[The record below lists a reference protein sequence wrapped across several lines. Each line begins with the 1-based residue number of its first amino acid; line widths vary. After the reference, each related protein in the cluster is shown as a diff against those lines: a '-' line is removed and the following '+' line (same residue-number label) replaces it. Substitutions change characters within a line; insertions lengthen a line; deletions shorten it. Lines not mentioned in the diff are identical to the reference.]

1 MGFIEAV
8 LVLTLV
14 AVVVILGAG
23 LFGFAGQSD
32 SSDPQRGNRLM
43 RLRVIAQ
50 GVAVGLLAVLV
61 YLTR

>member
-1 MGFIEAV
+1 MGLIEAV

-14 AVVVILGAG
+14 AVVVILFAG
-23 LFGFAGQSD
+23 LIGFASSSEASD
-32 SSDPQRGNRLM
+32 RRGNVLM

-50 GVAVGLLAVLV
+50 AVAVGLLAVLV

>member
-1 MGFIEAV
+1 MGLIEAV

-14 AVVVILGAG
+14 AVVVILIAG
-23 LFGFAGQSD
+23 LVGFAGSSE
-32 SSDPQRGNRLM
+32 SSDRRGNVLM